1 MVVVLVISGQTWSK
15 SKSGI

>member
-15 SKSGI
+15 SKSGV